1 MKASNDDSSNS
12 LIYLVVLYRSKQQQ
26 QQQGSCHPNGPT
38 HNCRT
43 YRKVSR
49 FLPNGVYLFLA
60 CLALQNSWQ
69 IPYITL
75 YARIFCDAFQLFDF
89 HQEELEDA
97 LLSDNP
103 EEIHPFL
110 QELLIS
116 LLTGLT
122 RLHVNSGNMF
132 MMLSSVLKRCDLT
145 IDSSCSSF
153 VMKIS
158 DDTIST
164 TEWKEMGIF
173 EKVTVLRALCDAK
186 LNRPDIEQVTENIP
200 ADSLRFEPFGED
212 SRGNKLWYFGD
223 TRLYSD
229 SPSKDSET
237 STWQCMCRTLDE
249 WNTFIENFRKT
260 CSRKNSSLKDRKLLE
275 RLIELNA
282 ELPEIYARKERE
294 RHRRWTSYEPKRSS
308 TRLEAKR
315 QQRLEL
321 EEITQEQKARYEK
334 FLEFKRRQEETI
346 AKEKERLER
355 NERVKRREERADRI
369 RRRAAAGSSTGLV
382 DGSEMSDNSNASS
395 ALNDESS
402 NPIDTSDIHQKVL
415 TLLRTN
421 ENSWPFLEPVTEELA
436 PKYFSIIENPMD
448 LATIQKKINA
458 KAYVNNSAEFVRD
471 VELMVANCEQY
482 NGKRSILGRLANRLL
497 RYFKDCWSEYQPV
510 TPQCDDDIDEFN
522 PLKRRLHESTS
533 TTITRDKNNNTRP
546 RKNYRQ
552 LAGLSDDEDDDE
564 AEYVPV
570 PSSKRARHS
579 TPSVPIYIT
588 IDPNSPASIVY
599 HDHSYFIRHESTDTN
614 RRKTAIPISKP
625 SLPTIQPQTHPQPQ
639 TSLPTVQVLNRLL
652 LERQQK
658 LRNST
663 TDPSTSSSTTATTTT
678 TAIEFSAILRA
689 LLGKQGQHITIE
701 NKLDQNTETTLPSS
715 TPPPQPIV
723 ASQAQSDSST

>member
-1 MKASNDDSSNS
+1 MSSEWPDAQLSN
-12 LIYLVVLYRSKQQQ
+12 IQK
-26 QQQGSCHPNGPT
+26 T
-38 HNCRT
+38 
-43 YRKVSR
+43 
-49 FLPNGVYLFLA
+49 
-60 CLALQNSWQ
+60 LQNSWQ
-69 IPYITL
+69 IPYISL

-103 EEIHPFL
+103 DEIHPFL

-116 LLTGLT
+116 LLSGLT

-132 MMLSSVLKRCDLT
+132 MMLSNVLKRCDLT
-145 IDSSCSSF
+145 IDSSISSF
-153 VMKIS
+153 VMTIS

-173 EKVTVLRALCDAK
+173 EKVTVLRSLCDSR
-186 LNRPDIEQVTENIP
+186 LNRPDIEQVTENMP

-223 TRLYSD
+223 TRLYID
-229 SPSKDSET
+229 SSSKDTET
-237 STWQCMCRTLDE
+237 STWECVCRTLDE
-249 WNTFIENFRKT
+249 WNLFIENFRKT

-275 RLIELNA
+275 RLVTLNT
-282 ELPEIYARKERE
+282 ELPELYARKERD
-294 RHRRWTSYEPKRSS
+294 RQRRWTSYEPKRSS

-315 QQRLEL
+315 QQRLEF
-321 EEITQEQKARYEK
+321 EEITQEQKTRHEK

-369 RRRAAAGSSTGLV
+369 RRRAAAGSLTGIA
-382 DGSEMSDNSNASS
+382 DGSELSENSNESS

-402 NPIDTSDIHQKVL
+402 NRLDTSDVHQKVI

-436 PKYFSIIENPMD
+436 PNYFTIIENPID
-448 LATIQKKINA
+448 LSTIQDKINN
-458 KAYVNNSAEFVRD
+458 KIYVNNSSEFIRD
-471 VELMVANCEQY
+471 IELMVANCEQY
-482 NGKRSILGRLANRLL
+482 NGKRSIMGRLANRLL
-497 RYFKDCWSEYQPV
+497 RYFKECWSECQPM
-510 TPQCDDDIDEFN
+510 TPHFDDDIDDFN

-552 LAGLSDDEDDDE
+552 LAGLSDDDNDDE
-564 AEYVPV
+564 AEYVPI

-579 TPSVPIYIT
+579 TTSVPIYIT

-599 HDHSYFIRHESTDTN
+599 HDHSYFIRHESTNSSTDN
-614 RRKTAIPISKP
+614 IHKRKS
-625 SLPTIQPQTHPQPQ
+625 SLSNTKSSINNNNNQSQNQPQPQQQ

-652 LERQQK
+652 LEHQQK
-658 LRNST
+658 TKNSST
-663 TDPSTSSSTTATTTT
+663 NSSITPSTSSTNS
-678 TAIEFSAILRA
+678 IDFSAILRA
-689 LLGKQGQHITIE
+689 LLAKQGQHITTVE
-701 NKLDQNTETTLPSS
+701 KNVDHNTENTLSS
-715 TPPPQPIV
+715 
-723 ASQAQSDSST
+723 SQSVITSQIQSDSLT